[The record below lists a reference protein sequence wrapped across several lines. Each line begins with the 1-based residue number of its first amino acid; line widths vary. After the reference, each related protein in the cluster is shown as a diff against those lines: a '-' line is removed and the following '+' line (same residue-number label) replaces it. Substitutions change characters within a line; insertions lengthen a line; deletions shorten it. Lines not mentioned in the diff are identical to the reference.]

1 MKKVFNFIIICISL
15 QLIHCNGLFF
25 TFLHEKNVKKKSQV
39 NNLIEAKIFRLLA
52 IKLKT
57 KDLLT
62 DWNRILLFT

>member
-15 QLIHCNGLFF
+15 QLIYCNGLFF
-25 TFLHEKNVKKKSQV
+25 TLLHEKNVKKKSQV
-39 NNLIEAKIFRLLA
+39 NNLIEAKIFRSLA

-62 DWNRILLFT
+62 D